1 MNRIESLLA
10 ARALLENVTPLKGD
24 CGRICGGACCEP
36 DEDGQGGMLLFPGE
50 ETLYSPLPEDFTVT
64 PAPEMPGALL
74 ITCQGSCQRKDRP
87 LSCRLFP
94 LLPKEKDGAVRAVR
108 DRRGFIV
115 CPLLPDG
122 LSAFDPA
129 FRAAVVRAGEILYA
143 DPDHRAFLTALHDTI
158 RVMKEAL

>member
-1 MNRIESLLA
+1 MNRIEALLA

-50 ETLYSPLPEDFTVT
+50 EGLYDPLPEGFTVT

-74 ITCQGSCQRKDRP
+74 ITCSGRCQRKDRP

-108 DRRGFIV
+108 DRHFNKLAI
-115 CPLLPDG
+115 LAHAKELPGKPVDVIFKYG
-122 LSAFDPA
+122 K
-129 FRAAVVRAGEILYA
+129 YA
-143 DPDHRAFLTALHDTI
+143 NWNGYT
-158 RVMKEAL
+158 MNY